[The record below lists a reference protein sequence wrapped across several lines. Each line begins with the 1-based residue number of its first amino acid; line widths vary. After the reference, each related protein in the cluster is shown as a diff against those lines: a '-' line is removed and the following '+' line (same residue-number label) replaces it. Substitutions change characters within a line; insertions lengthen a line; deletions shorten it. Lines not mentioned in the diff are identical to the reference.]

1 MRTGQ
6 ILPDHAAMDRFSV
19 DDFRRFWRLFVEW
32 SDLPRDGAI
41 EPVCVGD
48 ACESALFFPELRLN
62 YAECLLA
69 GPPGQ
74 QIVTACHP
82 DGRRDRFT
90 RGAMH
95 LAVARLSRSLQ
106 QLGVRRDDHVVAI
119 ARNNA
124 EAIIACLATAA
135 IGATFASC
143 GPDMGVQAI
152 LLRFAPLQPVVLFGC
167 LRAEPWDSGVPVPER
182 VVGTAAGLPELTA
195 IIALDD
201 GSLPAG
207 ETMVPLHRL
216 ADLIR
221 EEGSDK
227 NLSRWP
233 RLPFNQPMFT
243 MFSSG
248 TTGAPK
254 CIQHGAGGTLLEHAK
269 EHRLHCDLGPGDRL
283 FFQTSCGWMMWNWQ
297 LSALAS
303 GVEIVLYDGPLGAQ
317 ETFWRIA
324 AEERVTVFGTN
335 PAYLH
340 FCEKKGFSP
349 ADCLTFLLCGPCSPR
364 AQSSIPPS
372 TIGSAAK

>member
-1 MRTGQ
+1 MLGPNDRAVAHLQLTACRRDSQLTAFIRWCEMRTGH

-90 RGAMH
+90 RGAMR

-124 EAIIACLATAA
+124 EAVIACLATAA

-182 VVGTAAGLPELTA
+182 VVGTAAGLPGLTA

-233 RLPFNQPMFT
+233 RLPFNHPLFIL
-243 MFSSG
+243 FSSG
-248 TTGAPK
+248 TTGRRSASSTAPAAR
-254 CIQHGAGGTLLEHAK
+254 CSS
-269 EHRLHCDLGPGDRL
+269 
-283 FFQTSCGWMMWNWQ
+283 TSRSIGCTAI
-297 LSALAS
+297 S
-303 GVEIVLYDGPLGAQ
+303 V
-317 ETFWRIA
+317 
-324 AEERVTVFGTN
+324 
-335 PAYLH
+335 
-340 FCEKKGFSP
+340 
-349 ADCLTFLLCGPCSPR
+349 R
-364 AQSSIPPS
+364 A
-372 TIGSAAK
+372 IGSSSRRPPPG